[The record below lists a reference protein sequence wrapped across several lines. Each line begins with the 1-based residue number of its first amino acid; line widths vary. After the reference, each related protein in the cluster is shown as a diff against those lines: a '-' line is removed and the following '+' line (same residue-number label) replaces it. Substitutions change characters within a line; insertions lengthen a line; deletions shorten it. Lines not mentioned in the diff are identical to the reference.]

1 MGRPPVGIVIW
12 ENSAGDGESPAWSG
26 FMTKLGLYARSED
39 WSLGDPGNSHS
50 RAASGTPCDFRRS
63 ACLFPPQ
70 AAAGSG
76 PRLGAW
82 GDRSR
87 ARPVGPKPSAPS
99 GRRSEAERRELQGAP
114 PAVRLCRLPGSM
126 KRGETSET
134 ERSVCATIPFPGL
147 KSPIVP
153 IRSQNESRSGAK
165 RLLRLRQRRL
175 KPPLIHTSPLE
186 MHKKRSS
193 PAFCGRR
200 AFFFAFWQ
208 KCPYSSSICSRP

>member
-12 ENSAGDGESPAWSG
+12 ENSAGEGESPAWSG
-26 FMTKLGLYARSED
+26 FMTKHGLYARSED

-126 KRGETSET
+126 KRGGASGNGKERLRDYSVSRPEIPQRLYIAKRSKKKAVR
-134 ERSVCATIPFPGL
+134 ERSEP
-147 KSPIVP
+147 
-153 IRSQNESRSGAK
+153 
-165 RLLRLRQRRL
+165 
-175 KPPLIHTSPLE
+175 
-186 MHKKRSS
+186 
-193 PAFCGRR
+193 
-200 AFFFAFWQ
+200 
-208 KCPYSSSICSRP
+208 